1 MDGYFEIL
9 DNGREYSN
17 FNYSIR
23 YVINL
28 TVPLCVLETLINRSI
43 NRKKFLSLVVKEM
56 NLARFLLLGCDYF
69 YCDCV
74 AMMHPKESKYRVQIP
89 ADILS
94 RDNRVAETLAVVYM
108 VTLEVP
114 TSSC

>member
-28 TVPLCVLETLINRSI
+28 TVSICEIELYFYIRTPINRSI
-43 NRKKFLSLVVKEM
+43 ERNSYLWLLKRWLV
-56 NLARFLLLGCDYF
+56 
-69 YCDCV
+69 
-74 AMMHPKESKYRVQIP
+74 
-89 ADILS
+89 
-94 RDNRVAETLAVVYM
+94 
-108 VTLEVP
+108 
-114 TSSC
+114 SCYWIVS